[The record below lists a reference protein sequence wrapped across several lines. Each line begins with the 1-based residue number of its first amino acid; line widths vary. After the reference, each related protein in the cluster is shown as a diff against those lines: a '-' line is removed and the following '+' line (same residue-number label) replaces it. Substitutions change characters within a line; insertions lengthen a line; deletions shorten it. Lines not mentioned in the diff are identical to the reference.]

1 MIEHTFN
8 SIPRRA
14 AAAITRRTSLTTMGA
29 AGLAAL
35 SRAATVDAKKNDKK
49 NNKREKKADKKV
61 KKECQAELAQCTT
74 EATQCAAQVEQCTG
88 VFNTVCRGD
97 PACADQIAC
106 CSKLASC
113 DVNAFFACLV
123 VSG

>member
-1 MIEHTFN
+1 MIENTFD
-8 SIPRRA
+8 SISRRA
-14 AAAITRRTSLTTMGA
+14 AAAITRRTSLMTMGA

-35 SRAATVDAKKNDKK
+35 SRATTGDAKKNKK
-49 NNKREKKADKKV
+49 GKKADKKA
-61 KKECQAELAQCTT
+61 KKECQAELAACTT
-74 EATQCAAQVEQCTG
+74 EATRCAAQVEQCTA
-88 VFNTVCRGD
+88 VFAAVCGGD
-97 PACADQIAC
+97 PACDDQIAC